1 MSQPIPRALRSLL
14 LISSA
19 VTAGLSGQEHQHPPG
34 LPTTDAGP
42 PPLYDNL
49 GTLHKAITT
58 RSQLAQQYFDQGLRL
73 TYAFNHDEAIKSFQQ
88 GLKHDS
94 SCAMCYWGIAYALG
108 PNINLPMDTSAMP
121 VAYQNA
127 QQALKYSADATPL
140 ERAFI
145 EALTTRYA
153 AKPSASRAPLDS
165 AWAKA
170 IGIVA
175 YAYPKDDDAAAL
187 YAEAL
192 MDLRPWNYWTN
203 GGRAK
208 APSTFEQV
216 RTLERVLKR
225 NPNHPGACHFYIHAI
240 EASTEA
246 AKALPCAQRLAS
258 LMPGA
263 GHLVHMP
270 SHVYIKLGQWDL
282 AAEDNEHALHADEEF
297 ISERHPTGVY
307 PMGYYPH
314 NFHVMWYALNML
326 GRSEAAIKTAQ
337 QISVKVPPEVVK
349 QVPPFEYYSPT
360 LLYALARFS
369 RWDEILR
376 QPAPVKDLHFTAGM
390 WHYVRALAYTATGKP
405 DSAAVERDAL
415 AAIANATPV
424 EEMMNLN
431 SARSLLAVAQAHL
444 AGEMAAKAHR
454 IDDAVTQLKLAVKA
468 EDELTYDEPPAWYMP
483 IRQRLGAILLAAG
496 RPKQSDRAFRDD
508 LALRPDNGWSL
519 HGLAESLK
527 AQGRTREAQKVAER
541 FSRAWSKADVQLGA
555 R

>member
-1 MSQPIPRALRSLL
+1 MPQTIARALGSLL
-14 LISSA
+14 LISAS
-19 VTAGLSGQEHQHPPG
+19 VTADLSSQEQQHPPG

-42 PPLYDNL
+42 TPLYDNL
-49 GTLHKAITT
+49 GSLHKEITT
-58 RSQLAQQYFDQGLRL
+58 TSQLAQQYFDQGFRL

-94 SCAMCYWGIAYALG
+94 TCAMCYWGIAYALG
-108 PNINLPMDTSAMP
+108 PNINVPMDTSAVP
-121 VAYQNA
+121 VAYQA
-127 QQALKYSADATPL
+127 VHQALKYSADATPV
-140 ERAFI
+140 ERAYI
-145 EALTTRYA
+145 EALATRYA
-153 AKPSASRAPLDS
+153 TKPSVSRAPLDS

-170 IGIVA
+170 IGLVA
-175 YAYPKDDDAAAL
+175 YAYPKDDDAATL

-240 EASTEA
+240 EASKEA
-246 AKALPCAQRLAS
+246 YKALPCAHRLAS

-270 SHVYIKLGQWDL
+270 SHIYIKLGQWDL
-282 AAEDNEHALHADEEF
+282 AAEDNEHAVHADEEF

-337 QISVKVPPEVVK
+337 VIAVKVPPQVVK
-349 QVPPFEYYSPT
+349 QVPPFEYYSPA
-360 LLYALARFS
+360 LLYTLARFS
-369 RWDEILR
+369 HWDGILK
-376 QPAPVKDLHFTAGM
+376 QPAPVKDLRFTTGM
-390 WHYVRALAYTATGKP
+390 WHYVRALAYTATSRP
-405 DSAAVERDAL
+405 DSAEMERDAL
-415 AAIANATPV
+415 AGIATATPA

-444 AGEMAAKAHR
+444 AGEMAAKAGR
-454 IDDAVTQLKLAVKA
+454 IDDAITQLKLAVKA

-483 IRQRLGAILLAAG
+483 MRQRLGAILLAAG
-496 RPKQSDRAFRDD
+496 RPKEAEKAFRDD
-508 LALRPDNGWSL
+508 LALRPENGWSL

-527 AQGRTREAQKVAER
+527 AQGRTRDAHKVAQR
-541 FSRAWSKADVQLGA
+541 FSKAWSKADVQL
-555 R
+555 